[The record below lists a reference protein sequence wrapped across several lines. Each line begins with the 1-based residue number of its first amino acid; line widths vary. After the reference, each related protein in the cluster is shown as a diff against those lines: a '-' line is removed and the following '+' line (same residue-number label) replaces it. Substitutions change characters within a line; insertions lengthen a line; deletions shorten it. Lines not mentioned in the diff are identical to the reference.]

1 MSRKRFTRTS
11 LWASLCV
18 AVLGL
23 ALGTS
28 AAHADPLRMGLTSKV
43 SAPDRPTLSLTA
55 EQAVSDLRIDVEPD
69 TSDGKPA
76 ETSPQ
81 SFKEKKLAAG
91 KKVTFPIGSGKT
103 GATRWHG
110 MIQCQVGGK
119 LWKRSIDFETDVS
132 TRLEIRFD
140 PNYYSKHINLAEHY
154 VEVQF
159 SAPASRGEITVTA
172 DDGSDV
178 GNGQATFSDEAPGS
192 WLRLSWTPRAA
203 KNPESVVLR
212 LAIKLY
218 DATGNFGTID
228 LYPWAVSV
236 PHVDVNF
243 ETASF
248 EISDG
253 ERAKLDESL
262 GKINGVLDRVERTL
276 LSFAERGI
284 VASPP
289 RPKLYVN
296 GHTDTV
302 GGDPENL
309 TLSRNRA
316 RAIATYF
323 HTHGFKMPTFF
334 AGCGERQPRIKT
346 PDNTDE
352 ARNRRADYT
361 LALES
366 PPLPAGIAWQPLQP
380 KLR

>member
-1 MSRKRFTRTS
+1 MNTRG
-11 LWASLCV
+11 LLSLCL
-18 AVLGL
+18 ALLGL
-23 ALGTS
+23 CLGTQE
-28 AAHADPLRMGLTSKV
+28 AQADPLRMGLTSKV

-55 EQAVSDLRIDVEPD
+55 EESVSDLRIDVEPD
-69 TSDGKPA
+69 PSDGKPA
-76 ETSPQ
+76 ESSPQ

-103 GATRWHG
+103 GSTRWHG
-110 MIQCQVGGK
+110 MIQCQAGGK
-119 LWKRSIDFETDVS
+119 PWKRSIDFETEVT

-159 SAPASRGEITVTA
+159 SAPAARGEITVTA

-178 GNGQATFSDEAPGS
+178 GNGQATFSGDAPGT

-203 KNPESVVLR
+203 KDPESVVLR

-243 ETASF
+243 DTASS
-248 EISDG
+248 EISDS

-262 GKINGVLDRVERTL
+262 SKINAVLDRVERTL

-284 VASPP
+284 IASPP

-302 GGDPENL
+302 GGDPDNL

-316 RAIATYF
+316 RAIAAYF
-323 HTHGFKMPTFF
+323 HQRGFKMPTYF
-334 AGCGERQPRIKT
+334 AGCGERQLRIKT
-346 PDNTDE
+346 ADNTDE

-366 PPLPAGIAWQPLQP
+366 PPLPSGIAWLPLNP

>member
-1 MSRKRFTRTS
+1 MTHRTA
-11 LWASLCV
+11 LVPWVCLLAACIV
-18 AVLGL
+18 CLGL
-23 ALGTS
+23 GVQTAQ
-28 AAHADPLRMGLTSKV
+28 ADPLRMGLTSKV

-55 EQAVSDLRIDVEPD
+55 DESVTELRIDVEPD
-69 TSDGKPA
+69 TAEGKPA
-76 ETSPQ
+76 ESAAQ

-91 KKVTFPIGSGKT
+91 KKITFPIGSGKT
-103 GATRWHG
+103 GTTRWHG
-110 MIQCQVGGK
+110 MIQCLAGGK
-119 LWKRSIDFETDVS
+119 LWKRSIDFETEVT

-159 SAPASRGEITVTA
+159 SAPAARGEITVTA

-178 GNGQATFSDEAPGS
+178 GSGHATFSDDPPGT

-212 LAIKLY
+212 LAIKLQ
-218 DATGNFGTID
+218 DSTGNSSTLD

-236 PHVDVNF
+236 PHVDVSF
-243 ETASF
+243 ATASWD
-248 EISDG
+248 ISDS

-262 GKINGVLDRVERTL
+262 AKINAILDRVERTL

-284 VASPP
+284 VATPP

-302 GGDPENL
+302 GSDPDNL

-323 HTHGFKMPTFF
+323 HQRGFRMPIYF
-334 AGCGERQPRIKT
+334 AGCGERQLRIKT
-346 PDNTDE
+346 ADNTDE
-352 ARNRRADYT
+352 ARNRHADYT

-366 PPLPAGIAWQPLQP
+366 PPLPAGIAWLPLNP

>member
-1 MSRKRFTRTS
+1 MQANTPRW
-11 LWASLCV
+11 LGLI
-18 AVLGL
+18 VLGISL
-23 ALGTS
+23 IAGG
-28 AAHADPLRMGLTSKV
+28 AQADPLRMGLTSKV

-55 EQAVSDLRIDVEPD
+55 EESVSDLRIDVEPD

-76 ETSPQ
+76 ENATQ

-91 KKVTFPIGSGKT
+91 KKITFPIGSGKT
-103 GATRWHG
+103 GSTRWHG

-119 LWKRSIDFETDVS
+119 LWKRSIDFETEVT

-159 SAPASRGEITVTA
+159 SAPAARGEITVTA

-178 GNGQATFSDEAPGS
+178 GSGQASFSDDAPGT
-192 WLRLSWTPRAA
+192 WLRLQWTPRAA

-218 DATGNFGTID
+218 DPTGNFGTID

-236 PHVDVNF
+236 PHVDVSF
-243 ETASF
+243 DTASS
-248 EISDG
+248 EISDS

-262 GKINGVLDRVERTL
+262 SKINVVLDRVERTL

-284 VASPP
+284 VATPP

-302 GGDPENL
+302 GGDPDNL

-316 RAIATYF
+316 RAIASYF
-323 HTHGFKMPTFF
+323 HQHGFRLPTYF
-334 AGCGERQPRIKT
+334 AGCGERQLRIKT
-346 PDNTDE
+346 ADNTDE

-366 PPLPAGIAWQPLQP
+366 PPLPAGIAWLPLNP